1 MLAVAH
7 VYGGIKTING
17 LAEDYRVPAPPG
29 RSVRVRVIN
38 TDNGPIEVW
47 AAGPYR
53 VLAVDGYD
61 VNGPTEVSGESIT
74 LTAGGRVDLGI
85 TMPADGSAVRVQV
98 SKGDGRHPG

>member
-1 MLAVAH
+1 M
-7 VYGGIKTING
+7 
-17 LAEDYRVPAPPG
+17 PAPPG

-61 VNGPTEVSGESIT
+61 VNGPTDVSGESIT

-85 TMPADGSAVRVQV
+85 TMPADGSAMRVQV
-98 SKGDGRHPG
+98 SKATAVILGDGRGARTTPAHAARSTC